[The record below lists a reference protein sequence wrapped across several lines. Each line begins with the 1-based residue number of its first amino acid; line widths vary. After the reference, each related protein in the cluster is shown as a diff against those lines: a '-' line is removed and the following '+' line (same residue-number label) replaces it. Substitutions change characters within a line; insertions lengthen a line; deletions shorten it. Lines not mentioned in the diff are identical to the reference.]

1 VELSVELI
9 DRLKD
14 NIGPEY
20 ILQMY
25 DPASGMRAVIV
36 IDTAAFGPAAG
47 GIRMLPDITTEEIF
61 HLARA
66 MTYKFAALDMPVG
79 GAKSGIFAAPSSP
92 DKDKILAAYAKHFEP
107 FLKQLMYI
115 PGADMGT
122 SDEEIGKI
130 YKYAGMTEMAPSG
143 MTLKEKEGM
152 PLEDHLTGYGVVV
165 AAKAASEFID
175 LPMEGANVAIEGFGK
190 VGGGVARYM
199 ARSGAKVVA
208 ISSIEGAI
216 HNPDGI
222 DVEKMLEMRKKL
234 GDKVVLEY
242 KDAKQIKKEELFT
255 LPLDILVPGARP
267 YVIHEKNADKI
278 KAKLISAGANI
289 PVTEEADKI
298 LLKKGIVV
306 LPDFISNSGGVIAA
320 TLDRMEASEEQAF
333 KLVEERITS
342 STNKVLSEALDK
354 KKIPTEMAKEMA
366 MVKVK
371 EAQEKREQLKREDL
385 ERIVREKFEA

>member
-1 VELSVELI
+1 MSVELI

-66 MTYKFAALDMPVG
+66 MTYKFAYLDMPVG
-79 GAKSGIFAAPSSP
+79 GAKSGIFANPSSP
-92 DKDKILAAYAKHFEP
+92 DKDKILAAYAKSFQP
-107 FLKQLMYI
+107 FLKQLIYI

-130 YKYAGMTEMAPSG
+130 YKYAGMTELAPSG

-175 LPMEGANVAIEGFGK
+175 LPMDGATVAIEGFGK

-255 LPLDILVPGARP
+255 LPVDILVPGARP
-267 YVIHEKNADKI
+267 YVIHKKNADKI

-289 PVTEEADKI
+289 PVTEEANKI
-298 LLKKGIVV
+298 LLKKGVVV

-333 KLVEERITS
+333 KLVEDRITS

-354 KKIPTEMAKEMA
+354 KKVPTETAKEMA
-366 MVKVK
+366 MVKIK
-371 EAQEKREQLKREDL
+371 EAIEKREQLKREDL
-385 ERIVREKFEA
+385 ERIVREKFET